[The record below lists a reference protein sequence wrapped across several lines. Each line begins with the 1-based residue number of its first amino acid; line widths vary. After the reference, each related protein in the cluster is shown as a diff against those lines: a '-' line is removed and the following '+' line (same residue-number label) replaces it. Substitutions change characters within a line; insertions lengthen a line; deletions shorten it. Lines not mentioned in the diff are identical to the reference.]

1 MEQNLPF
8 DIDALLVFSKV
19 IECHSLSKAAALL
32 GMPKSTVSRK
42 IAKLEA
48 DLGIKL
54 LRKNTHQI
62 TVTDLGEQIYSH
74 SQKIFS
80 EANDIRALVEGSKQE
95 PQGELRAA
103 VPVFVG
109 VDYAA
114 RVGSVFLQRYPKSR
128 LDMRMVDNMVHPI
141 KDGYDVA
148 FGIGPLQDSTLI
160 ARKAFTLDCCL
171 YASKQFLD
179 SLPANITAP
188 THLSGLPFIDSDCY
202 GDRHK
207 LLLNNGKKQ
216 HELLPTTRARANS
229 FQITKQYIA
238 QGLGIGVMPKL
249 MIQPNDMTQS
259 NDMAQPNELTT
270 RNIVAVLPE
279 WNPPSVDV
287 YMIYPFQLS
296 FSNLISAFYDTALEI
311 ISENTELLATKTI
324 ITKKQ

>member
-19 IECHSLSKAAALL
+19 IECRSLSKAATLL

-42 IAKLEA
+42 IAKLES

-62 TVTDLGEQIYSH
+62 TVTDLGQQIYSH
-74 SQKIFS
+74 SLKIFT

-103 VPVFVG
+103 VPIFVG
-109 VDYAA
+109 IDYAS
-114 RVGSVFLQRYPKSR
+114 RVGTTFLRRYPKSQ
-128 LDMRMVDNMVHPI
+128 LDIRMVDNMIHPI

-160 ARKAFTLDCCL
+160 ARKAFTLDCVVC
-171 YASKQFLD
+171 ASRDFINAL
-179 SLPANITAP
+179 SEPISIP
-188 THLSGLPFIDSDCY
+188 TQLNNLPFIESDFH
-202 GDRHK
+202 GNRHK
-207 LLLNNGKKQ
+207 LLLSNSKKQ
-216 HELLPTTRARANS
+216 VEISPIARARANS
-229 FQITKQYIA
+229 FQISKQYLMH
-238 QGLGIGVMPKL
+238 GLGIGVMPKL
-249 MIQPNDMTQS
+249 IIKPD
-259 NDMAQPNELTT
+259 ELFAGSL
-270 RNIVAVLPE
+270 VPVLPE
-279 WNPPSVDV
+279 WTPPPIDV

-311 ISENTELLATKTI
+311 IAQNTEALSTRN
-324 ITKKQ
+324 